1 MLPIGT
7 KPAEPFGPQT
17 SEGLASA
24 GPRLMLLASVKLAVG
39 SSSINWSW
47 WALVM
52 VVEYSLSSIGRV
64 APAAPPALLRLPS
77 TSTITQ
83 QGPPVAQDGP
93 PGVAPKFQ
101 PEKFDAL
108 PNRAVVRP
116 VPAALVDWPLV
127 CVSQ

>member
-47 WALVM
+47 WALTM

-64 APAAPPALLRLPS
+64 APPALLRLPS
-77 TSTITQ
+77 ASTMTQ
-83 QGPPVAQDGP
+83 QAPLVAQDGP
-93 PGVAPKFQ
+93 PGVAPNFQ

-108 PNRAVVRP
+108 PNWAVMRP
-116 VPAALVDWPLV
+116 LTPGALMTSPKP
-127 CVSQ
+127 